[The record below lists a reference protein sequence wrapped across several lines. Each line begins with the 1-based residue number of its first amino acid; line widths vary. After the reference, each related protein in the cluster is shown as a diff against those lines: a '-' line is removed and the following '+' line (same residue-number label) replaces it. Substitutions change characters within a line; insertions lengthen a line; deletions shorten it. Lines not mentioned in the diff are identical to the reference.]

1 MQVKSEIHKWEVH
14 SFQFDCRTHFGG
26 AWSPETMKEFLH
38 RVSALPED
46 SIYITSVTGNTHLNL
61 ETMAVMEGGHV
72 RGGTED
78 EPFLTPGVF
87 GDNPDHVNR
96 IANIAKLLG
105 REIASVDEAKAMIGL

>member
-1 MQVKSEIHKWEVH
+1 
-14 SFQFDCRTHFGG
+14 
-26 AWSPETMKEFLH
+26 
-38 RVSALPED
+38 
-46 SIYITSVTGNTHLNL
+46 
-61 ETMAVMEGGHV
+61 MAVMEGGHV
-72 RGGTED
+72 RVGTED